1 MWMFRDHPTERKA
14 DVLTNLRGNYPNA
27 QFDFKEETPKGSLDI
42 EKLMV
47 DSRFCLD
54 NAKDLQEF

>member
-1 MWMFRDHPTERKA
+1 MFRDQPMERKA
-14 DVLTNLRGNYPNA
+14 DALTNLRGNFPNA
-27 QFDFKEETPKGSLDI
+27 QFAFKQKTPRGSLDI
-42 EKLMV
+42 EMLMV